1 MADSRKMVL
10 KETAL
15 LMLGETVAA
24 GLMYVVYAL
33 LGYFTVK
40 VLLGGIVGVLV
51 TVANFF
57 FMALVAT
64 LAADKAEQQDV
75 AGGQKLMKSAYPV
88 RLLVMALILFAC
100 AKSGWFDLI
109 ALVLP
114 LLLERP
120 VIMVLE
126 FFRKRGA

>member
-1 MADSRKMVL
+1 MAESRKLVL

-15 LMLGETVAA
+15 LLLGEAVVA
-24 GLMYVVYAL
+24 GLMYIVYAM

-64 LAADKAEQQDV
+64 LAADKAEKQDV
-75 AGGQKLMKSAYPV
+75 AGGQKLVKGAYPI
-88 RLLVMALILFAC
+88 RLLLMALILFAC

-109 ALVLP
+109 AMVLP
-114 LLLERP
+114 LLLERV